1 MLKII
6 ATKNI
11 NGAWYWRIVGGN
23 GETMAHSEAY
33 SSKGACT
40 FQSTPRVRG
49 ESPLPQEQGTQEVSD
64 RFPRRQENDVCRL
77 RR

>member
-1 MLKII
+1 MLKIV

-33 SSKGACT
+33 SSKSACT
-40 FQSTPRVRG
+40 KTAVAVAVAGGFKF
-49 ESPLPQEQGTQEVSD
+49 EVED
-64 RFPRRQENDVCRL
+64 
-77 RR
+77 